1 MLGYYSNDERRDG
14 QFRRVDVKVSPAVQA
29 RLGGKLDFR
38 NGYYAEKDFKAF
50 NSFDK
55 ERQLE
60 DALLLGD
67 PVTDLRLALEVNW
80 FRFAK
85 DRYFVPVAVKIPG
98 SAIPLAKKGAAETTQ
113 FDFIGQVRNARGS
126 VLATVR
132 DSIKIQLREQ
142 KAGRLASSSL
152 VYDTGFTLAP
162 GDYRIRMI
170 VRENQSGR
178 MGTFESPFTVPD
190 LNASKD
196 AARLSSVVW
205 SSQSIPIADAIGVAD
220 KKLAKK
226 QSEHPLVRD
235 KQKMLPSVTHVFRP
249 GQKLS
254 VYAELYDAAKNEE
267 SGQPS
272 VSAVVGLYRDRKLV
286 IQSQPV
292 RVTQLQPGRGASS
305 LLVEMALQGIAA
317 GEYSAQL
324 TVIDEAGRKFAAAR
338 TPLVIVAN

>member
-1 MLGYYSNDERRDG
+1 M
-14 QFRRVDVKVSPAVQA
+14 Q
-29 RLGGKLDFR
+29 GKLDFR
-38 NGYYAEKDFKAF
+38 NGYYAPKEFKAF

-60 DALLLGD
+60 DALTLGD

-98 SAIPLAKKGAAETTQ
+98 SAIPLAKKGSAETTQ
-113 FDFIGQVRNARGS
+113 FDFIGQVRNARGI
-126 VLATVR
+126 VLSTVR

-142 KAGRLASSSL
+142 KAGKLASSSL

-162 GDYRIRMI
+162 GEYRIRMI

-178 MGTFESPFTVPD
+178 MGTFESPFTIPD
-190 LNASKD
+190 LNAAKD
-196 AARLSSVVW
+196 SPRLSSVVW
-205 SSQSIPIADAIGVAD
+205 SGQQIPIAEAVGAAN
-220 KKLAKK
+220 KKLTQK
-226 QSEHPLVRD
+226 QNEHPLVHD
-235 KQKMLPSVTHVFRP
+235 KQKMVPSVTHVFRP

-254 VYAELYDAAKNEE
+254 VYAELYDPSKVAE
-267 SGQPS
+267 SGVSS

-286 IQSQPV
+286 MQSQPV
-292 RVTQLQPGRGASS
+292 RVAQLQQGRSAAPIR
-305 LLVEMALQGIAA
+305 LEMALQGLAA

-324 TVIDEAGRKFAAAR
+324 TVIDEVGRKFSATR